1 MNKPF
6 PAQSALNFAAVSFAI
21 QYYSHE
27 HQLAH
32 AFKNGVLPLSN
43 KAIPKSQVIRDWVAH
58 FSVARNFTGFGILSA
73 ESREQAYG
81 KIHDL
86 VWMHGPR
93 GDDESIVDRAAR
105 VERVLCNEL
114 GVKSS
119 LLSATTKLLW
129 LIDRESIIYD
139 GILRKKLNTPDGDYK
154 AFCEK
159 WESEYRTVSSGLE
172 AAVAALAQSTH
183 LFPDS
188 WDLQRDS
195 RQPWF
200 SRRVFD
206 TFHWLD

>member
-1 MNKPF
+1 MHLKTVFCPF
-6 PAQSALNFAAVSFAI
+6 QTRRFQSPKLFAI
-21 QYYSHE
+21 
-27 HQLAH
+27 
-32 AFKNGVLPLSN
+32 GLP
-43 KAIPKSQVIRDWVAH
+43 H

-86 VWMHGPR
+86 VWVHGPR

-105 VERVLCNEL
+105 AERVLCNEL

-159 WESEYRTVSSGLE
+159 WESECRTVSSGLE
-172 AAVAALAQSTH
+172 ATVAALAQSTH

-188 WDLQRDS
+188 
-195 RQPWF
+195 
-200 SRRVFD
+200 
-206 TFHWLD
+206 